1 MLTKVKCSYLPS
13 SIEMAPKL
21 STEHMLVSL
30 KLTCAFGTAQ
40 WENAVTPWENHRNFQ
55 LSFPHWVSSASL
67 TRLSLCKSPSW
78 IYCILLGM
86 KCRFLG
92 NKDALAN
99 GQLPVFTSHKLFILK
114 MFFFFIFFFSF
125 LSFSGPFPCFS
136 RHFIHFLLSSVSL
149 LPWLW
154 KFQRRKRVSS
164 ECAPCSAHSMVCAL
178 TPGCSAHLL

>member
-1 MLTKVKCSYLPS
+1 MKCSYLPS

-114 MFFFFIFFFSF
+114 MFFFSFFFFPSF
-125 LSFSGPFPCFS
+125 HSRGLSP
-136 RHFIHFLLSSVSL
+136 VSL
-149 LPWLW
+149 AILFISYCLLW
-154 KFQRRKRVSS
+154 VCFLDCESS
-164 ECAPCSAHSMVCAL
+164 KDVKE
-178 TPGCSAHLL
+178 

>member
-30 KLTCAFGTAQ
+30 KLTCAFRTAQ

-114 MFFFFIFFFSF
+114 MFFFFFFSF

-154 KFQRRKRVSS
+154 KLQRCKRVSS

>member
-1 MLTKVKCSYLPS
+1 MKCSYLPS

-114 MFFFFIFFFSF
+114 MFFFFIFFFFLPFILGAFPLF
-125 LSFSGPFPCFS
+125 LSPFYSFPTVFCEFA
-136 RHFIHFLLSSVSL
+136 SL
-149 LPWLW
+149 IV
-154 KFQRRKRVSS
+154 KVAK
-164 ECAPCSAHSMVCAL
+164 M
-178 TPGCSAHLL
+178 

>member
-1 MLTKVKCSYLPS
+1 MKCSYLPS

-78 IYCILLGM
+78 IYCFLLGM

-99 GQLPVFTSHKLFILK
+99 GQLHVFTSHKLFILK
-114 MFFFFIFFFSF
+114 MFFFHFFFLPFILGAFPFFSLAILFISYCLLWVCF
-125 LSFSGPFPCFS
+125 LDCE
-136 RHFIHFLLSSVSL
+136 SSKDV
-149 LPWLW
+149 
-154 KFQRRKRVSS
+154 K
-164 ECAPCSAHSMVCAL
+164 E
-178 TPGCSAHLL
+178 